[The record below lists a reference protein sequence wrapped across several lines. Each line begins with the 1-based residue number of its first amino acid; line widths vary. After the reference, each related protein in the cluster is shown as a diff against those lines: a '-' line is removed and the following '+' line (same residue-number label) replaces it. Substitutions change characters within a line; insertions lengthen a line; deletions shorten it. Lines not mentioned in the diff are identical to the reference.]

1 VHRTAAVAV
10 AVERPVELP
19 TGVGLQYV
27 EQGHADGMP
36 MILLHGVTDSWRS
49 FEPVLPHLPE
59 TIRAFAISQ
68 RGHGDSSRPKAGYGY
83 AEMSE
88 DLCAFM
94 NAMNLPAAV
103 IVGHSMGASV
113 AQRFA
118 VDHPKRLSGLVLA
131 GAFATL
137 YQDPAIS
144 EFTTTAIAGLADPID
159 PAFVKEFQ
167 LSTLAHEVPSEF
179 LETVVRESL
188 KVPARVW
195 RAAFEGFVA
204 TPDFSRDLANIS
216 APALILWGDRDH
228 YARRRD
234 QDALLSA
241 LPNVRLVTY
250 EGGGHALHWED
261 PVRFARDLTDFVSS
275 HGLG

>member
-1 VHRTAAVAV
+1 VYTMTAAVT
-10 AVERPVELP
+10 VEGLVELP
-19 TGVGLQYV
+19 TGVRLQYV
-27 EQGHADGMP
+27 EQGRADGIP
-36 MILLHGVTDSWRS
+36 VVLLHGVTDSWRS

-59 TIRAFAISQ
+59 TMHAFAISQ
-68 RGHGDSSRPKAGYGY
+68 RGHGDSSRPEAGYGY
-83 AEMSE
+83 ADMSE

-94 NAMNLPAAV
+94 DAMNLPAAV

-118 VDHPKRLSGLVLA
+118 VDYPARLGGLVLA

-137 YQDPAIS
+137 YRDPAIS
-144 EFTTTAIAGLADPID
+144 EFTTTAIAPLADPLD
-159 PAFVKEFQ
+159 PAFVTEFQ
-167 LSTLAHEVPSEF
+167 LSTLAHEVPTAF

-195 RAAFEGFVA
+195 RAAFETFLA
-204 TPDFSRDLANIS
+204 TPDFSHDLANV
-216 APALILWGDRDH
+216 PVPTLILWGDRDH

-241 LPNVRLVTY
+241 LPNARLVTY

-261 PVRFARDLTDFVSS
+261 PVRFAGDLTDFVSRHDLS
-275 HGLG
+275 